1 MSVRVKEMDE
11 DMTKPLPHG
20 VDMYK
25 EDLDGPLWWLQDNDY
40 LYRGYRTQLS
50 FWETFKSAF
59 RSTNETMNIWT
70 HYIGAAIF
78 IFLIYLTYA
87 IPVENMFTLRQDV
100 VMANAVAQCSS
111 RNFTDIVRENE
122 SVNATCVDVLSRD
135 ESVAE
140 DFSALFYYLSTP
152 KTKESISNVSDA
164 STSFFSWYGSNGV
177 ASLSSNSVTSV
188 MTALRSLYQYL
199 LTWIQSNPNDADLP
213 DVQKSVEI
221 TENLRS
227 DLAELNHQVVG
238 HVPRWPIIVFIACAI
253 WCMGGSAI
261 YHQYYCTSFIV
272 SNVLQTI
279 DYCGICIL
287 ISGSYVPV
295 IYYTFYCYP
304 KALWI
309 HLGIVIFINVC
320 NVCVMATPKFRQ
332 PKYRPIRARC
342 FTIVACYAVFLLIHI
357 YILDGFNNPIF
368 TVMFWYIVGMGS
380 TYILGAV
387 FYGTRIPE
395 KYFPGYFDYVFASHQ
410 LFHVCIVIAALFH
423 YVGSYQIFVDRFSHP
438 CMAH

>member
-1 MSVRVKEMDE
+1 
-11 DMTKPLPHG
+11 
-20 VDMYK
+20 
-25 EDLDGPLWWLQDNDY
+25 
-40 LYRGYRTQLS
+40 
-50 FWETFKSAF
+50 
-59 RSTNETMNIWT
+59 MNIWT
-70 HYIGAAIF
+70 QYIGAAIF

-320 NVCVMATPKFRQ
+320 NVCVMATPKFR
-332 PKYRPIRARC
+332 
-342 FTIVACYAVFLLIHI
+342 
-357 YILDGFNNPIF
+357 
-368 TVMFWYIVGMGS
+368 
-380 TYILGAV
+380 
-387 FYGTRIPE
+387 
-395 KYFPGYFDYVFASHQ
+395 
-410 LFHVCIVIAALFH
+410 
-423 YVGSYQIFVDRFSHP
+423 
-438 CMAH
+438 

>member
-1 MSVRVKEMDE
+1 
-11 DMTKPLPHG
+11 
-20 VDMYK
+20 
-25 EDLDGPLWWLQDNDY
+25 
-40 LYRGYRTQLS
+40 
-50 FWETFKSAF
+50 
-59 RSTNETMNIWT
+59 MNIWT

-213 DVQKSVEI
+213 DVQK
-221 TENLRS
+221 R
-227 DLAELNHQVVG
+227 
-238 HVPRWPIIVFIACAI
+238 
-253 WCMGGSAI
+253 
-261 YHQYYCTSFIV
+261 
-272 SNVLQTI
+272 
-279 DYCGICIL
+279 
-287 ISGSYVPV
+287 
-295 IYYTFYCYP
+295 
-304 KALWI
+304 
-309 HLGIVIFINVC
+309 
-320 NVCVMATPKFRQ
+320 
-332 PKYRPIRARC
+332 
-342 FTIVACYAVFLLIHI
+342 
-357 YILDGFNNPIF
+357 
-368 TVMFWYIVGMGS
+368 
-380 TYILGAV
+380 
-387 FYGTRIPE
+387 
-395 KYFPGYFDYVFASHQ
+395 
-410 LFHVCIVIAALFH
+410 
-423 YVGSYQIFVDRFSHP
+423 
-438 CMAH
+438 